1 MQIDKHYLHIWHS
14 IYTLCEIITLQST
27 LHVSAR
33 QSVLKSLHPIY
44 CKVEPLTMCIVRS
57 EAATLALLGVG
68 AKCGEVGVVACG
80 CV

>member
-1 MQIDKHYLHIWHS
+1 M
-14 IYTLCEIITLQST
+14 TLQST

-33 QSVLKSLHPIY
+33 QSGLKSPHPTH

-57 EAATLALLGVG
+57 GPATLALLGVG